1 MLNQSKRDT
10 IKAAFPFL
18 VPVVRKFRRIIAP
31 ISENNSRK
39 GTFLDT
45 ETIAYPLSSIRV
57 HGAYDSSNM
66 SLRLYHELTNAF
78 GSNNHMAD
86 EVYEIEGM
94 SGRAYRN
101 LLNRLVSSIEPAR
114 YLEIGSWR
122 GSTVISALFGN
133 TCKALCI
140 DNWSQFDE
148 PKYEFRQNLQHC
160 QIEDRVEIIEENFRN
175 VDYCNIGKFDVFL
188 YDGPHEEIDHYDGI
202 LIPQP
207 ALKQE
212 YFLFVDDWNW
222 LHVRSGTLR
231 ALSASSSTIQFAV
244 EIRTT
249 EDDSHAARF
258 GKHSEW
264 HNGCFL
270 AVVKK
275 GA

>member
-10 IKAAFPFL
+10 IKAAFRLL
-18 VPVVRKFRRIIAP
+18 VPVVRKCRRIAVAIR
-31 ISENNSRK
+31 ENNSRK

-45 ETIAYPLSSIRV
+45 ESIGYPFSSIRV
-57 HGAYDSSNM
+57 HGAYDRSDM
-66 SLRLYHELTNAF
+66 SLRLYHALTNAF
-78 GSNNHMAD
+78 EPNSYLPD

-114 YLEIGSWR
+114 YLEIGSWK
-122 GSTVISALFGN
+122 GSTVITALFGN

-140 DNWSQFDE
+140 DNWSQFGG
-148 PKYEFRQNLQHC
+148 PKYEFIQKLQYF
-160 QIEDRVEIIEENFRN
+160 QIEDRVEIIEEDFRN
-175 VDYCNIGKFDVFL
+175 VDYCNIGRFDVFL

-212 YFLFVDDWNW
+212 YFLLVDDWNW
-222 LHVRSGTLR
+222 LQVRLGTFR
-231 ALSASSSTIQFAV
+231 ALSASSSTIQLAI

-249 EDDSHAARF
+249 EDNTTAART
-258 GKHSEW
+258 GKQSEW

-270 AVVKK
+270 AVIKK
-275 GA
+275 GE